1 MKCLTVR
8 AAHLYDETIFQS
20 LATHEM
26 DAVTKETETAKPFT
40 FKEFG
45 DALAEFFSSLKLA
58 IFLMITMAI
67 LSTIGTVIQQ
77 GERPEVYI
85 KEYGET
91 AYWWFVKLGVIDI
104 YHTWY
109 FSTILVLLCIN
120 SLTCFHQRFPAI
132 WRSIR
137 QDKVNVT
144 APFIQ
149 NLKRSATVDLAS
161 DRSRVTEDMALAF
174 AERGYR
180 VLVNKGDTET
190 TLYATKGIMGRV
202 AAHVAH
208 LSVTVIVIGG
218 ILGNVLGFRDFGVC
232 LEGETYHIPQGK
244 FDLHVDK
251 FWIDYYD
258 NGAVKSYNSTLTV
271 IENGESKLTK
281 TITVNDPLVYKGIW
295 FYQSSYGDSWDR
307 VEKARV
313 VVREKAT
320 DKVVGEAILDWRKEA
335 ILKDL
340 GLKLQLTDF
349 VGDFG
354 FDAKDKRV
362 YSKTVE
368 HENPAI
374 KLAITE
380 NEQAISTPW
389 IFYNYPDLFDIQ
401 GSKYKFELTGYLTK
415 KFTGLQIA
423 KDPGV
428 LIVWGGSTLLV
439 VGVTLSAVI
448 YHRRMWAKVVSGQQG
463 VTVYV
468 GGTAYK
474 GQIDFDRE
482 FAQFTERLKAH
493 GSRAV

>member
-1 MKCLTVR
+1 
-8 AAHLYDETIFQS
+8 
-20 LATHEM
+20 M
-26 DAVTKETETAKPFT
+26 DAITKQTEEAKSFS
-40 FKEFG
+40 FKELG
-45 DALAEFFSSLKLA
+45 DALVEFFSSLKLA
-58 IFLMITMAI
+58 IFLMISLAI

-85 KEYGET
+85 KEYGEN
-91 AYWWFVKLGVIDI
+91 AYWWFIKLGFVDI

-109 FSTILVLLCIN
+109 FSTVLVLLCIN

-144 APFIQ
+144 AAFIQ
-149 NLKRSATVDLAS
+149 NLKRSVTVDLPA
-161 DRSRVTEDMALAF
+161 DRSKVTAELGLTL

-180 VLVNKGDTET
+180 VLVNKGGTET
-190 TLYATKGIMGRV
+190 TLYATKGVMGRV
-202 AAHVAH
+202 SAHVAH
-208 LSVTVIVIGG
+208 LSVTVIVAGGLIGN
-218 ILGNVLGFRDFGVC
+218 ILGFRDFGVC
-232 LEGETYHIPQGK
+232 LEGETYHVPQGN

-251 FWIDYYD
+251 FWIDYYE

-271 IENGESKLTK
+271 IEDGVKQVTK
-281 TITVNDPLVYKGIW
+281 TITVNDPLVHKGIW

-307 VEKARV
+307 VEKARI

-335 ILKDL
+335 MLRNL

-349 VGDFG
+349 VADFG
-354 FDAKDKRV
+354 FDTKDRRV

-368 HENPAI
+368 HENPAV

-380 NEQAISTPW
+380 HDRTLPAPW
-389 IFYNYPDLFDIQ
+389 LFYNYPDLFEIQ

-428 LIVWGGSTLLV
+428 IIVWIGSTLLV
-439 VGVTLSAVI
+439 VGVTLSAII
-448 YHRRMWAKVVSGQQG
+448 YHRRVWAKVVSEPHGAS
-463 VTVYV
+463 VYL

-482 FAQFTERLKAH
+482 FQRLSERLKTLATQQ
-493 GSRAV
+493 R

>member
-1 MKCLTVR
+1 MIEQTQV
-8 AAHLYDETIFQS
+8 
-20 LATHEM
+20 
-26 DAVTKETETAKPFT
+26 AKSFT
-40 FKEFG
+40 FKEFTDILG
-45 DALAEFFSSLKLA
+45 EFFSSLKLA
-58 IFLMITMAI
+58 ILLMITLAI
-67 LSTIGTVIQQ
+67 LSTVGTVIQQ

-85 KEYGET
+85 KEYGES
-91 AYWWFVKLGVIDI
+91 AYWWFVKLGITDI

-132 WRSIR
+132 WRSIM

-144 APFIQ
+144 VPFIQ
-149 NLKRSATVDLAS
+149 GLKRSAVVDLAA
-161 DRSRVTEDMALAF
+161 DRNRVTEDLALAF

-180 VLVNKGDTET
+180 VLFNRGTAET
-190 TLYATKGIMGRV
+190 TIYATKGIMGRV

-208 LSVTVIVIGG
+208 LSVTIIVIGG
-218 ILGNVLGFRDFGVC
+218 LLGNVLGFRDFGVC
-232 LEGETYHIPQGK
+232 LEGETYHIPQGN

-251 FWIDYYD
+251 FWIDYHD

-271 IENGESKLTK
+271 IEDGENKVTK

-320 DKVVGEAILDWRKEA
+320 DKVVGEAILDWKKEA

-340 GLKLQLTDF
+340 GLKLQVTDF
-349 VGDFG
+349 VADFG
-354 FDAKDKRV
+354 FDAKDRRV

-380 NEQAISTPW
+380 SNQTLSTPW
-389 IFYNYPDLFDIQ
+389 IFYHYPDLFDIQ

-428 LIVWGGSTLLV
+428 ILVWVGSTLLV
-439 VGVTLSAVI
+439 VGVMLSAII
-448 YHRRMWAKVVSGQQG
+448 YHRRVWAKVVQEPHG
-463 VTVYV
+463 VTVYL

-482 FAQFTERLKAH
+482 FQRLTERLKTQRDLIA
-493 GSRAV
+493 

>member
-1 MKCLTVR
+1 MTSQ
-8 AAHLYDETIFQS
+8 A
-20 LATHEM
+20 
-26 DAVTKETETAKPFT
+26 ETAKALT
-40 FKEFG
+40 FKEFS
-45 DALAEFFSSLKLA
+45 DAFVEFFSSLKLA
-58 IFLMITMAI
+58 VALMITLAI
-67 LSTIGTVIQQ
+67 LATVGTIIQQ
-77 GERPEVYI
+77 GEQPEVYI

-91 AYWWFVKLGVIDI
+91 AYWWFTKLGITDL
-104 YHTWY
+104 YHQWWFT
-109 FSTILVLLCIN
+109 SVLVLLCIN

-132 WRSIR
+132 WRSIM

-144 APFIQ
+144 LPFIE
-149 NLKRSATVDLAS
+149 NLKRSTTVDLPG
-161 DRSRVTEDMALAF
+161 DRQRVTETLALTL

-180 VLVNKGDTET
+180 VLLNKGTQET

-208 LSVTVIVIGG
+208 LSVTVIIAGG
-218 ILGNVLGFRDFGVC
+218 LLGTVVGFRDFGVC
-232 LEGETYHIPQGK
+232 LEGQSYHIPQGG

-258 NGAVKSYNSTLTV
+258 NGAVKSYNSTLSV
-271 IENGESKLTK
+271 IEDGATKLTK

-313 VVREKAT
+313 VVRDKAT
-320 DKVVGEAILDWRKEA
+320 EKVVGEAILDWQKEA
-335 ILKDL
+335 TLKDL

-349 VGDFG
+349 VADFG
-354 FDAKDKRV
+354 FDPKDRRV

-380 NEQAISTPW
+380 GDRPLNAPW

-428 LIVWGGSTLLV
+428 IIVWIGSTLLV
-439 VGVTLSAVI
+439 VGVMLSALVF
-448 YHRRMWAKVVSGQQG
+448 HRRIWAKVIPGPQG
-463 VTVYV
+463 ARLHM

-482 FAQFTERLKAH
+482 FARLIDEVKAKV
-493 GSRAV
+493 SPT

>member
-1 MKCLTVR
+1 MTR
-8 AAHLYDETIFQS
+8 
-20 LATHEM
+20 EM
-26 DAVTKETETAKPFT
+26 DATTKETEMAKPFT

-45 DALAEFFSSLKLA
+45 DALADFFSSLKLA

-67 LSTIGTVIQQ
+67 LATVGTVIQQ

-85 KEYGET
+85 KEYGES
-91 AYWWFVKLGVIDI
+91 AYWWFVKLGFIDI
-104 YHTWY
+104 YHSWY

-120 SLTCFHQRFPAI
+120 SMTCFHQRFPAI

-144 APFIQ
+144 AQFIQ
-149 NLKRSATVDLAS
+149 NLKCSATVDLPAE
-161 DRSRVTEDMALAF
+161 RGRVTEDMALAF

-180 VLVNKGDTET
+180 VVVNKGDAET
-190 TLYATKGIMGRV
+190 TIYATKGIMGRV

-218 ILGNVLGFRDFGVC
+218 ILGNVIGFRDFGVC
-232 LEGETYHIPQGK
+232 LEGETYHIPQGN

-320 DKVVGEAILDWRKEA
+320 DKVVGEAILDWKKEA
-335 ILKDL
+335 VLKDL
-340 GLKLQLTDF
+340 GLKLQLTEF
-349 VGDFG
+349 VADFG

-380 NEQAISTPW
+380 REQTLTSPW
-389 IFYNYPDLFDIQ
+389 VFYNYPDLFEIQ
-401 GSKYKFELTGYLTK
+401 GSKYKFELTGYLAK
-415 KFTGLQIA
+415 KFTGLQIT

-428 LIVWGGSTLLV
+428 LLVWIGSTLLV
-439 VGVTLSAVI
+439 VGVTLSAAI
-448 YHRRMWAKVVSGQQG
+448 YHRRVWAKVVPGPQGQG
-463 VTVYV
+463 VVVYV

-482 FAQFTERLKAH
+482 FERFAARLNAH
-493 GSRAV
+493 GKHTI

>member
-1 MKCLTVR
+1 MIEQTQ
-8 AAHLYDETIFQS
+8 AAKS
-20 LATHEM
+20 
-26 DAVTKETETAKPFT
+26 FT

-58 IFLMITMAI
+58 VLLMISLAI
-67 LSTIGTVIQQ
+67 LSTVGTVIQQ

-85 KEYGET
+85 KEYGES

-109 FSTILVLLCIN
+109 FTTLLVLLCIN

-144 APFIQ
+144 VPFIQ
-149 NLKRSATVDLAS
+149 GLKRSAVVDLAA
-161 DRSRVTEDMALAF
+161 DRKRVTEGLAMAL

-180 VLVNKGDTET
+180 VLFNKGEAET

-208 LSVTVIVIGG
+208 LSVTIIVAGGLIG
-218 ILGNVLGFRDFGVC
+218 NMFGFRDFGVC
-232 LEGETYHIPQGK
+232 LEGQTYHIPQGG
-244 FDLHVDK
+244 FDLHVDR
-251 FWIDYYD
+251 FWIDYHE

-271 IENGESKLTK
+271 IEDGEKKLTK

-313 VVREKAT
+313 VVRDKAT
-320 DKVVGEAILDWRKEA
+320 DKVVGEAVLDWQKEA
-335 ILKDL
+335 TLKDL

-349 VGDFG
+349 VADFG
-354 FDAKDKRV
+354 FDTKDRRV
-362 YSKTVE
+362 YSKSVE

-380 NEQAISTPW
+380 RDQALSAPW

-401 GSKYKFELTGYLTK
+401 GSKYKFELTGYLAK
-415 KFTGLQIA
+415 KFTGLQIT

-428 LIVWGGSTLLV
+428 LIVWAGSTLLV
-439 VGVTLSAVI
+439 VGLTLSAII
-448 YHRRMWAKVVSGQQG
+448 YHRRMWAKVVQEPHG
-463 VTVYV
+463 VTVYM

-482 FAQFTERLKAH
+482 FQRLTERLKSQGERLA
-493 GSRAV
+493 

>member
-1 MKCLTVR
+1 
-8 AAHLYDETIFQS
+8 
-20 LATHEM
+20 
-26 DAVTKETETAKPFT
+26 
-40 FKEFG
+40 
-45 DALAEFFSSLKLA
+45 
-58 IFLMITMAI
+58 
-67 LSTIGTVIQQ
+67 
-77 GERPEVYI
+77 
-85 KEYGET
+85 
-91 AYWWFVKLGVIDI
+91 
-104 YHTWY
+104 
-109 FSTILVLLCIN
+109 
-120 SLTCFHQRFPAI
+120 
-132 WRSIR
+132 
-137 QDKVNVT
+137 
-144 APFIQ
+144 
-149 NLKRSATVDLAS
+149 
-161 DRSRVTEDMALAF
+161 
-174 AERGYR
+174 
-180 VLVNKGDTET
+180 LVNKGETET

-208 LSVTVIVIGG
+208 LSVTLIVAGG
-218 ILGNVLGFRDFGVC
+218 LLGNVWGFRDFGVC
-232 LEGETYHIPQGK
+232 LEGETYHIPQGN

-320 DKVVGEAILDWRKEA
+320 DKVVGEAVLDWQKEVA
-335 ILKDL
+335 LKDL
-340 GLKLQLTDF
+340 GLKMKVINF
-349 VGDFG
+349 VADFG
-354 FDAKDKRV
+354 FDPKLRNAKNDGV
-362 YSKTVE
+362 FSKTVE

-380 NEQAISTPW
+380 REQSLSAPW

-439 VGVTLSAVI
+439 VGVTLSALI
-448 YHRRMWAKVVSGQQG
+448 YHRRVWAKVVSEPRGTTG
-463 VTVYV
+463 YL

-482 FAQFTERLKAH
+482 FERFTERLKAH
-493 GSRAV
+493 GKPTV

>member
-1 MKCLTVR
+1 
-8 AAHLYDETIFQS
+8 
-20 LATHEM
+20 M
-26 DAVTKETETAKPFT
+26 DATTKETETAKSFT

-45 DALAEFFSSLKLA
+45 DALLEFFSSLKLA

-67 LSTIGTVIQQ
+67 LATVGTVIQQ

-91 AYWWFVKLGVIDI
+91 AYWWFVKLGFIDI

-109 FSTILVLLCIN
+109 FSSILVLLCIN
-120 SLTCFHQRFPAI
+120 SLTCFQQRFPAI

-144 APFIQ
+144 VPFIQ
-149 NLKRSATVDLAS
+149 SLKRSATVDLAAE
-161 DRSRVTEDMALAF
+161 RGQVTEDMALAF
-174 AERGYR
+174 AARGYR
-180 VLVNKGDTET
+180 VLVSKGDTET
-190 TLYATKGIMGRV
+190 TIYATKGIMGRV

-208 LSVTVIVIGG
+208 LSVTLIVIGG
-218 ILGNVLGFRDFGVC
+218 ILGNVVGFRDFGVC
-232 LEGETYHIPQGK
+232 LEGETYHIPQGN

-320 DKVVGEAILDWRKEA
+320 DKVVGEAILDWKKEA
-335 ILKDL
+335 VLKDL
-340 GLKLQLTDF
+340 GLKLQLTEF
-349 VGDFG
+349 VADFG

-380 NEQAISTPW
+380 REQTLTSPW
-389 IFYNYPDLFDIQ
+389 VFYNYPDLFEIQ
-401 GSKYKFELTGYLTK
+401 GSKYKFELTGYLAK
-415 KFTGLQIA
+415 KFTGLQIT

-428 LIVWGGSTLLV
+428 LLVWIGSTLLV
-439 VGVTLSAVI
+439 VGVTLSAAI
-448 YHRRMWAKVVSGQQG
+448 YHRRVWAKVVPGPQGQG
-463 VTVYV
+463 VVVYV

-482 FAQFTERLKAH
+482 FERFAARLNAH
-493 GSRAV
+493 GKHTI

>member
-1 MKCLTVR
+1 MTSI
-8 AAHLYDETIFQS
+8 DSQ
-20 LATHEM
+20 ATNPM
-26 DAVTKETETAKPFT
+26 DAITKPADDAKPFS

-45 DALAEFFSSLKLA
+45 DTLGEFFSSLKLA
-58 IFLMITMAI
+58 IFLMITLAI
-67 LSTIGTVIQQ
+67 LSTVGTVIQQ

-85 KEYGET
+85 KEYGEN
-91 AYWWFVKLGVIDI
+91 AYWWFVKLGFVDI

-109 FSTILVLLCIN
+109 FSTVLVLLCIN

-144 APFIQ
+144 ASFIQ
-149 NLKRSATVDLAS
+149 NLKRSAMVALPAE
-161 DRSRVTEDMALAF
+161 RSKVTEQLGLAF

-180 VLVNKGDTET
+180 VLINKGDTDT

-208 LSVTVIVIGG
+208 LSVTVIVAGG
-218 ILGNVLGFRDFGVC
+218 LLGNSLGFRDFGVC
-232 LEGETYHIPQGK
+232 LEGETYHVPQGS

-271 IENGESKLTK
+271 LENGEKKVTK

-307 VEKARV
+307 VEKARI
-313 VVREKAT
+313 VVREKAS

-335 ILKDL
+335 ELKNL
-340 GLKLQLTDF
+340 GLKLQVTDF
-349 VGDFG
+349 VADFG
-354 FDAKDKRV
+354 FDAKARRV

-368 HENPAI
+368 HENPAVR
-374 KLAITE
+374 LAITE
-380 NEQAISTPW
+380 HERQLATPW
-389 IFYNYPDLFDIQ
+389 IFYHYPDLFEIQ
-401 GSKYKFELTGYLTK
+401 GSQYKFELTGYLTK

-428 LIVWGGSTLLV
+428 IIVWIGSTLLV
-439 VGVTLSAVI
+439 VGVMLSALI
-448 YHRRMWAKVVSGQQG
+448 FHRRVWAKVVSEPHG
-463 VTVYV
+463 VTVYL

-482 FAQFTERLKAH
+482 FHRLSELLKALRH
-493 GSRAV
+493 PTALR

>member
-1 MKCLTVR
+1 MTR
-8 AAHLYDETIFQS
+8 
-20 LATHEM
+20 EM
-26 DAVTKETETAKPFT
+26 DATTKETEMAKPFT

-45 DALAEFFSSLKLA
+45 DALADFFSSLKLA

-67 LSTIGTVIQQ
+67 LATVGTVIQQ

-85 KEYGET
+85 KEYGES
-91 AYWWFVKLGVIDI
+91 AYWWFVKLGFIDI
-104 YHTWY
+104 YHSWY

-120 SLTCFHQRFPAI
+120 SMTCFHQRFPAI

-144 APFIQ
+144 AQFIQ
-149 NLKRSATVDLAS
+149 NLKCSATVDLPAE
-161 DRSRVTEDMALAF
+161 RGRVTEDMALAF

-180 VLVNKGDTET
+180 VVVNKGDAET
-190 TLYATKGIMGRV
+190 TIYATKGIMGRV

-208 LSVTVIVIGG
+208 LSVTLIVIGG
-218 ILGNVLGFRDFGVC
+218 ILGNVVGFRDFGVC
-232 LEGETYHIPQGK
+232 LEGETYHIPQGN

-320 DKVVGEAILDWRKEA
+320 DKVVGEAILEWKKEA
-335 ILKDL
+335 VFKDL

-349 VGDFG
+349 VADFG
-354 FDAKDKRV
+354 FDAKDRRV

-380 NEQAISTPW
+380 REQTLTSPW
-389 IFYNYPDLFDIQ
+389 VFYNYPDLFDIQ
-401 GSKYKFELTGYLTK
+401 GSKYKFELTGYLAK
-415 KFTGLQIA
+415 KFTGLQIT

-428 LIVWGGSTLLV
+428 LIVWIGSTLLV
-439 VGVTLSAVI
+439 VGVTLSAAI
-448 YHRRMWAKVVSGQQG
+448 YHRRVWAKVVPGPQGQG
-463 VTVYV
+463 VVVYV

-482 FAQFTERLKAH
+482 FERFAARLNAH
-493 GSRAV
+493 GKHTI

>member
-1 MKCLTVR
+1 
-8 AAHLYDETIFQS
+8 
-20 LATHEM
+20 M
-26 DAVTKETETAKPFT
+26 DATTKETEAAKPFT

-45 DALAEFFSSLKLA
+45 DALLEFFSSLKLA

-67 LSTIGTVIQQ
+67 LATVGTVIQQ

-91 AYWWFVKLGVIDI
+91 AYWWFVKLGFIDI

-109 FSTILVLLCIN
+109 FSSILVLLCIN
-120 SLTCFHQRFPAI
+120 SLTCFQQRFPAI

-144 APFIQ
+144 VPFIQ
-149 NLKRSATVDLAS
+149 SLKRSATVDLAAE
-161 DRSRVTEDMALAF
+161 RGQVTEDMALAF
-174 AERGYR
+174 AARGYR
-180 VLVNKGDTET
+180 VLVSKGDAET
-190 TLYATKGIMGRV
+190 TIYATKGIMGRV

-208 LSVTVIVIGG
+208 LSVTLIVIGG
-218 ILGNVLGFRDFGVC
+218 ILGNVVGFRDFGVC
-232 LEGETYHIPQGK
+232 LEGETYHIPQGN

-320 DKVVGEAILDWRKEA
+320 DKVVGEAILEWKKEA
-335 ILKDL
+335 VFKDL

-349 VGDFG
+349 VADFG
-354 FDAKDKRV
+354 FDAKDRRV

-380 NEQAISTPW
+380 REQTLTSPW
-389 IFYNYPDLFDIQ
+389 VFYNYPDLFDIQ
-401 GSKYKFELTGYLTK
+401 GSKYKFELTGYLAK
-415 KFTGLQIA
+415 KFTGLQIT

-428 LIVWGGSTLLV
+428 LIVWIGSTLLV
-439 VGVTLSAVI
+439 VGVTLWEAL
-448 YHRRMWAKVVSGQQG
+448 YHRRVWAKGVSGPHGQG
-463 VTVYV
+463 PVVYV

-482 FAQFTERLKAH
+482 FNRFTERLNAQ
-493 GSRAV
+493 GSQAV

>member
-1 MKCLTVR
+1 MNGQAEAVK
-8 AAHLYDETIFQS
+8 S
-20 LATHEM
+20 L
-26 DAVTKETETAKPFT
+26 T
-40 FKEFG
+40 FKEFS
-45 DALAEFFSSLKLA
+45 DAFVEFFSSLKLA
-58 IFLMITMAI
+58 ILLMITLAI
-67 LSTIGTVIQQ
+67 LATVGTVIQQ
-77 GERPEVYI
+77 GEQPQTYI

-91 AYWWFVKLGVIDI
+91 VYWWFGKLGLTDI

-109 FSTILVLLCIN
+109 FSSVLVLLCIN

-144 APFIQ
+144 VPFIKG
-149 NLKRSATVDLAS
+149 LKRATAVDLAA
-161 DRSRVTEDMALAF
+161 DRHRVVETLGLTF

-180 VLVNKGDTET
+180 VLVNKDAGET
-190 TLYATKGIMGRV
+190 TLYATKGILGRIS
-202 AAHVAH
+202 AHVAH
-208 LSVTVIVIGG
+208 LSVTVIVAGG
-218 ILGNVLGFRDFGVC
+218 LLGNLVGFRDFGVC
-232 LEGETYHIPQGK
+232 LEGQTYHIPQGK

-251 FWIDYYD
+251 FWIDYYE

-271 IENGESKLTK
+271 IENGEKQVTK

-307 VEKARV
+307 VDKARV

-320 DKVVGEAILDWRKEA
+320 DKVVGEAILDWQKEA
-335 ILKDL
+335 SLKDL

-349 VGDFG
+349 VADFG
-354 FDAKDKRV
+354 FDSKDRRV

-368 HENPAI
+368 HGNPAI

-380 NEQAISTPW
+380 QNRALNAPW
-389 IFYNYPDLFDIQ
+389 IFYNFPDLFEIQ
-401 GSKYKFELTGYLTK
+401 DSKYKFELTGYLPK
-415 KFTGLQIA
+415 KFTGLQIV

-428 LIVWGGSTLLV
+428 IIVWIGSTLLV
-439 VGVTLSAVI
+439 VGVTLSALI
-448 YHRRMWAKVVSGQQG
+448 YHRRIWAKVVPGDRG
-463 VTVYV
+463 VTVHM

-482 FAQFTERLKAH
+482 FERLTERL
-493 GSRAV
+493 RAIG